1 MVAAGRGRSVIEVQI
16 PDKTRPKKPNG
27 RYPSITKRF
36 KLGEKELAQQ
46 WLTREVAYLEDCVL
60 KGVPYVSVAE
70 RQKKRQ
76 ALSVT
81 FSEFATQWVDNYRDA
96 KGDPIRPYSM
106 RAKRVR
112 VRHLVD
118 FFTTVKDDEL
128 LADITAQ
135 DCREC
140 RDWLEQFG
148 PVVRANTMTVLN
160 TILKKAARPIEG
172 ERLAAV
178 LTILGYP
185 YRHPEIEDGMICIS
199 ADDWELTAYVALA
212 SKRERDRLLRS
223 AEQASNRQAD
233 KAIRCQQDREVAED
247 ILIQKAARTI
257 YRKMLRDHKAGKRE
271 GISRSEAR
279 NCLNGRYRSQR
290 MHVDDALDFLG
301 KEGAI
306 IRIPDHKRWRLAEP
320 IKSEQF
326 VFGD

>member
-1 MVAAGRGRSVIEVQI
+1 MVGYRVQI
-16 PDKTRPKKPNG
+16 PDRTHPKKPNG

-60 KGVPYVSVAE
+60 KGVPYVSGAE
-70 RQKKRQ
+70 RKKKRQ

-81 FSEFATQWVDNYRDA
+81 FSEFGTQWVYNYRDA
-96 KGDPIRPYSM
+96 KGDPIRPDSM

-148 PVVRANTMTVLN
+148 PVVRTNTMTVLN

-172 ERLAAV
+172 KRPALRV
-178 LTILGYP
+178 G
-185 YRHPEIEDGMICIS
+185 
-199 ADDWELTAYVALA
+199 TAPPTGTGQALA
-212 SKRERDRLLRS
+212 QVPHLSPPRVTSSTPHRPTARHHGRRAVTAMIPTLLE
-223 AEQASNRQAD
+223 A
-233 KAIRCQQDREVAED
+233 V
-247 ILIQKAARTI
+247 
-257 YRKMLRDHKAGKRE
+257 GKRRRHRRNVIRPAE
-271 GISRSEAR
+271 KPCHGGI
-279 NCLNGRYRSQR
+279 
-290 MHVDDALDFLG
+290 
-301 KEGAI
+301 
-306 IRIPDHKRWRLAEP
+306 
-320 IKSEQF
+320 QF
-326 VFGD
+326 SATTHP

>member
-1 MVAAGRGRSVIEVQI
+1 MVGYRVQI
-16 PDKTRPKKPNG
+16 PDRTHPKKPNG

-70 RQKKRQ
+70 RKKKRQ

-81 FSEFATQWVDNYRDA
+81 FSEFGTQWVYNYRDA
-96 KGDPIRPYSM
+96 KGDPIRPDSM

-148 PVVRANTMTVLN
+148 PVVRTNTMTVLN

-172 ERLAAV
+172 KRPALRVGTAPPHRHRAGPRPSPTSLPAKGYVVNAAP
-178 LTILGYP
+178 TDGTAP
-185 YRHPEIEDGMICIS
+185 RPQGRDRNDSNASRSCRQTSPAPSKRHPP
-199 ADDWELTAYVALA
+199 
-212 SKRERDRLLRS
+212 R
-223 AEQASNRQAD
+223 
-233 KAIRCQQDREVAED
+233 
-247 ILIQKAARTI
+247 
-257 YRKMLRDHKAGKRE
+257 
-271 GISRSEAR
+271 
-279 NCLNGRYRSQR
+279 
-290 MHVDDALDFLG
+290 
-301 KEGAI
+301 
-306 IRIPDHKRWRLAEP
+306 
-320 IKSEQF
+320 
-326 VFGD
+326 